1 MQPSRLLLFLLA
13 ILAVMSRL
21 SAQEYTIDLESG
33 DERIAVIELSIDND
47 EATAK
52 VGDITERFDLKSQ
65 RWQDADSK
73 QWVSL
78 AQCEAW
84 AKQSK
89 EKSTKS
95 AKSIPENVRP
105 FVEWSLSP
113 TFKIDEKDLMITM
126 TSGQVDYTITA
137 TKTDR
142 DLSNYFRYARLNAYK
157 KAMTERKLAPFAEL
171 EVLEELKRRK
181 LMPSSM
187 EVRIPGV
194 PGAPVFKMV
203 FSEKIQ

>member
-1 MQPSRLLLFLLA
+1 MQPSRLLLLLLA
-13 ILAVMSRL
+13 ILAVVSRL

-33 DERIAVIELSIDND
+33 DKRIAVIELSIDND

-95 AKSIPENVRP
+95 ATSIPEKVRP

-113 TFKIDEKDLMITM
+113 TFKIDEKDLVITM

-157 KAMTERKLAPFAEL
+157 KAMTERKLPPFAEL
-171 EVLEELKRRK
+171 EVLEELERRK
-181 LMPSSM
+181 LMPTSM

-194 PGAPVFKMV
+194 PGAPEFKMV
-203 FSEKIQ
+203 FSEKIK